1 MNDIKTILAVNIKI
15 QSLIHSID
23 DLSDSVIY
31 KRKLK
36 QESNRYLKT
45 IEGVVD
51 MLGNSFDKDEAEY
64 FNSLVKKIDLIGD
77 SIEIE
82 TKPK

>member
-31 KRKLK
+31 KQKLK